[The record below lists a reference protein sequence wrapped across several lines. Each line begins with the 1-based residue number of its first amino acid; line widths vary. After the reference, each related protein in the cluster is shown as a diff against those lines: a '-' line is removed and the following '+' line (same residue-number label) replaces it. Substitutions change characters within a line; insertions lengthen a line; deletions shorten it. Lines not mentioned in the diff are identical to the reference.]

1 MTPECSKH
9 SQSGN
14 EGNKTLI
21 FCQNG
26 KCCTTGSLRKKEEKS
41 YFYCIENNYKADEL
55 GECGKFDFSFDSVEG
70 NITYSSAKDGWTPS
84 ELEFALGNG
93 TRILEGYHNSIKCS
107 FEKSIDVNE
116 RKGPS
121 SLDFHCKPRKCG
133 FSDCEGK
140 VSFLLG
146 IKDLKTKNHFVYY
159 IPFKG

>member
-14 EGNKTLI
+14 EGIKTLT

-26 KCCTTGSLRKKEEKS
+26 KCCSTGSLKKKEKKK
-41 YFYCIENNYKADEL
+41 YWYCRVNNYKADEL
-55 GECGKFDFSFDSVEG
+55 GECGKFDFGFDSVEG
-70 NITYSSAKDGWTPS
+70 NITYSSAIDGWTPS
-84 ELEFALGNG
+84 ELEFNVGNG

-107 FEKSIDVNE
+107 FEKRIVGNDRNA
-116 RKGPS
+116 PS

-146 IKDLKTKNHFVYY
+146 IKVLRTKNHSVY
-159 IPFKG
+159 ILHIFH